1 MGFLTPAL
9 LGGIALIA
17 IPIALHLVM
26 RRQPRMH
33 TFPAL
38 RFVKARRESNRRRMQ
53 LRHWLLLAMRCLLIA
68 ILAAALA
75 RPTLKGAGL
84 RGKEGAPLA
93 IAMVLDNSLRMQYA
107 HQNRTRLEA
116 ASEVADALV
125 GKLPEESLVAVSDL
139 GRAVSGF
146 APDLSAAASR
156 VKNVRTLASSR
167 PLPDAVVDAIQLV
180 AEQSQRRQEVF
191 VFTDLA
197 QAAWPEQGRQAV
209 ADALAEHVDVRLYL
223 VDCGV
228 ESPRNAALGEL
239 QPRRVVLRPG
249 EPLRIE
255 APLSSNLGGD
265 SALVELHLQRADGE
279 PEKRGERIAELDA
292 KGSARVAFEAA
303 DLPLGTHQ
311 GSVRLVAADPL
322 MMDNTRYFT
331 IEVRPPARVLL
342 LAENA
347 DAALF
352 VRQALDPTAE
362 GGFSRFQC
370 DVHSFAEADAAE
382 LDDYQ
387 AVLLLD
393 PPDLNEATWNRLWEY
408 AASGG
413 GVGVFLG
420 HNAVGRVDSF
430 NSEAAA
436 RLMPGKL
443 KRVSRAE
450 TYLRPRRLD
459 HPALAGL
466 KRYDEAIPWQACRVF
481 RYWQFGDAPADA
493 YVAAGMANDDPAIIT
508 RAAGRGRLIV
518 VTTPFSD
525 PLRPEG
531 REPWNILPAQ
541 AWPFVALCDQLVGYL
556 GQDADERL
564 NYLAGETAQ
573 IVLPARDRAPNFVLR
588 MPDGQAG
595 SRIST
600 TGDRELTVGVTEML
614 GNYRLTAGGQSQRL
628 DRGFSVNAAAE
639 FSDLARLDPEVLLA
653 TLPADRTQLIEAP
666 DKVEQHVNI
675 GRKGR
680 ELYAWAI
687 ALVVLVWSTEHVLA
701 NRFYG
706 ESRNGKG

>member
-1 MGFLTPAL
+1 MGFLSPAL
-9 LGGIALIA
+9 LGGVALVA
-17 IPIALHLVM
+17 IPIVLHLVM

-68 ILAAALA
+68 AVAAALA

-93 IAMVLDNSLRMQYA
+93 IAMVVDNSLRMQYV

-116 ASEVADALV
+116 ASEVAGDLV
-125 GKLPEESLVAVSDL
+125 GKLPEESIVAVCDL
-139 GRAVSGF
+139 GRATSGF

-156 VKNVRTLASSR
+156 VKNLRTLASAR
-167 PLPDAVVDAIQLV
+167 PLPDAVVGAISLV
-180 AEQSQRRQEVF
+180 AEQPERRQEVF

-197 QAAWPEQGRQAV
+197 AAAWPEDGQQAV
-209 ADALAEHVDVRLYL
+209 ADSLAEHADVRLYL

-239 QPRRVVLRPG
+239 RPRRVILRPG
-249 EPLRIE
+249 EPLRID
-255 APLSSNLGGD
+255 APLASNLEGENP
-265 SALVELHLQRADGE
+265 LVELFLQRAEGA
-279 PEKRGERIAELDA
+279 PEKRGEHIAQLDG
-292 KGSARVAFEAA
+292 KGAAQVAFEVAE
-303 DLPLGTHQ
+303 LPLGTHQ
-311 GSVRLVAADPL
+311 GSVQLVASDPL

-331 IEVRPPARVLL
+331 VEVRPPARVLL

-352 VRQALDPTAE
+352 VRQALDPAAD

-370 DVHSFAEADAAE
+370 DVKAFAEAPEAP

-393 PPDLNEATWNRLWEY
+393 PPDLSDAVWQRLWEY
-408 AASGG
+408 AAGGG

-420 HNAVGRVDSF
+420 HNAVGRADSF

-459 HPALAGL
+459 HPALVGL
-466 KRYDEAIPWQACRVF
+466 KRFDEAIPWQACQVF
-481 RYWQFGDAPADA
+481 QYWQFGETPADA
-493 YVAAGMANDDPAIIT
+493 YVVAGLANDDPAIFA
-508 RAAGRGRLIV
+508 RSAGRGRVLV
-518 VTTPFSD
+518 ATTPFSD

-531 REPWNILPAQ
+531 REPWNVLPTQ
-541 AWPFVALCDQLVGYL
+541 SWPFVALCDHLVGYL
-556 GQDADERL
+556 GQDGDERL
-564 NYLAGETAQ
+564 NYLAGETAR
-573 IVLPARDRAPNFVLR
+573 ILLPARDQAPNFVLR
-588 MPDGQAG
+588 MPDGEAG

-600 TGDRELTVGVTEML
+600 TGDRELSIGVTEAL
-614 GNYRLTAGGQSQRL
+614 GNYRLTAGGDSQRL
-628 DRGFSVNAAAE
+628 DRGFSVNAAPQ
-639 FSDLARLDPEVLLA
+639 FSDLAPLDPAALLA
-653 TLPADRTQLIEAP
+653 TLPKDRTQLIKSP
-666 DKVEQHVNI
+666 DEVEQHVNI
-675 GRKGR
+675 GRSGR
-680 ELYAWAI
+680 ELYPWAI
-687 ALVVLVWSTEHVLA
+687 ALVVLVWTGEQVLS
-701 NRFYG
+701 NRFYR
-706 ESRNGKG
+706 ESSK